1 MDEKKQ
7 IKEMANDIYENRP
20 HKDIWLED
28 AEDIAKVL
36 YEKGYRRQSDN
47 ATDTNDGRKS
57 EWISVDERLPTEQKE
72 FLAYYGFD
80 NGDGDLGMMF
90 TGVLTYFACDKR
102 PHFQHEDL
110 RLRVTHWMPLPEA
123 PKMKGGAE

>member
-7 IKEMANDIYENRP
+7 IEEMANILWHIPFGYSLNSYNDCEMIAECIYN
-20 HKDIWLED
+20 DG
-28 AEDIAKVL
+28 
-36 YEKGYRRQSDN
+36 GYRKQ
-47 ATDTNDGRKS
+47 S

-123 PKMKGGAE
+123 PKMKGGEE